1 MLRRAGAASVRSAS
15 WPGANSPY
23 FTSPNGGG
31 TGEASE
37 SPPNQA
43 RCLFSG
49 SRGLS
54 HLTRQGDGARC
65 LCDLGV
71 PVCGLRAGDR
81 SCVASACNAGR
92 MVGAVE
98 GASETCLQ
106 VATMTLN
113 QSGHAQGWAY
123 RAPWCRRPRYE
134 PDSRRARNG
143 KLLSGARGRTLDSM
157 EATSILSVTQAPA
170 RPLTSGPGHAWS
182 TRASSVH
189 SL

>member
-1 MLRRAGAASVRSAS
+1 MLRRAGAVAVRSAS
-15 WPGANSPY
+15 WLGANSPD

-37 SPPNQA
+37 SPLNQA
-43 RCLFSG
+43 RRLFSG

-71 PVCGLRAGDR
+71 PVCG
-81 SCVASACNAGR
+81 ASRRRQVVRGVSVQR
-92 MVGAVE
+92 WPMVGAVE
-98 GASETCLQ
+98 GSSETCLQ
-106 VATMTLN
+106 VVTMTLR

-143 KLLSGARGRTLDSM
+143 KHLSGARGRTLDSM